1 MGFQRCFCLDDEDSA
16 NCFCPACTKKAGLD
30 IIICKICRGSSMKR
44 RLSYD
49 KFKGQYLKSNHDMD
63 MFEKLI
69 LSIIINHE
77 ADKADQYIDS
87 DDFYNPEQREIDRKT
102 CDERV
107 SLFASRYGLDKNKLE
122 V

>member
-1 MGFQRCFCLDDEDSA
+1 MM
-16 NCFCPACTKKAGLD
+16 N
-30 IIICKICRGSSMKR
+30 R

-49 KFKGQYLKSNHDMD
+49 KFRGQFLKSQDDMD

-69 LSIIINHE
+69 MSILINHE

-87 DDFYNPEQREIDRKT
+87 DSFYNQYQIEIYKKL

-107 SLFASRYGLDKNKLE
+107 SLLAERYGLDKN

>member
-1 MGFQRCFCLDDEDSA
+1 M
-16 NCFCPACTKKAGLD
+16 N
-30 IIICKICRGSSMKR
+30 R

-49 KFKGQYLKSNHDMD
+49 KFKGHLLKSSEDMD

-77 ADKADQYIDS
+77 ADKADQYVDS
-87 DDFYNPEQREIDRKT
+87 DDFYDKDQRELDRKA
-102 CDERV
+102 CDERL

-122 V
+122 L